1 MSKEKSFQPSSKCLY
16 RHGDRSTAGNCSSIN
31 VGCLNCRSA
40 GTKAAVIHDIISDYR
55 LDFLALS
62 ETWFT
67 SNTPDAVMNDI
78 SPTDYAALHV
88 PRSLSADRDGPSRG
102 GGVSIVHRES
112 VVVRRHRL
120 ADEFRPST
128 CELQVVRVSSSSSLA
143 YAVFHVYR
151 PPWMSTVPAF
161 ADELAD
167 MIATFAAKC
176 NDHIII
182 ILRRSE
188 LPRYGQFPR
197 GRAPV
202 NSV

>member
-1 MSKEKSFQPSSKCLY
+1 
-16 RHGDRSTAGNCSSIN
+16 
-31 VGCLNCRSA
+31 
-40 GTKAAVIHDIISDYR
+40 
-55 LDFLALS
+55 
-62 ETWFT
+62 
-67 SNTPDAVMNDI
+67 MNDI

-176 NDHIII
+176 NDDIII
-182 ILRRSE
+182 CGDLNCPGTDSSHVDERLSTVFDSFGLSE
-188 LPRYGQFPR
+188 LVCAPTRDNNLLDVLVSSHPSALCDVRVSDAGLVSDHR
-197 GRAPV
+197 LSRRAWCV
-202 NSV
+202 AVRR